1 MVVTKKK
8 EDQQVQPVQN
18 TTQSQ
23 PVQTVQNDTV
33 QQAQTMLQQQMGGSG
48 RYQSQWA
55 PQINDMVN
63 QILNRDKFS
72 YDMNAD
78 ALYTQ
83 LRDQYTLLGQQAMM
97 DTIGQATALTGGYG
111 NSYAQ
116 GVGQQA
122 YQGYLQQLG
131 DRMPDLYKMAL
142 NQYLNEGDQM
152 QQGLATMMQ
161 QESMD
166 YDRYRD
172 QLADQEDAYN
182 KLVALMENYHYEPTA
197 EELAA
202 AGMPEA
208 HKNAIMKPYY
218 DALADSM
225 AQTGGGPGG
234 ELPTAYDT
242 GNLSATGIMVLQK
255 QLGLKPTGTW
265 DEATAA
271 AAQSQWGASS
281 PSEAYQVYTGGQ
293 DKNQDGYKDG
303 FSGSTYNEA
312 VSYMTKNGVS
322 GAEAKNAMTQSEW
335 QTAKASNQNSGAGGA
350 AVQNY
355 DSYKDYLKDYVKFQT
370 SYR

>member
-8 EDQQVQPVQN
+8 EDQQVQSVQN

-33 QQAQTMLQQQMGGSG
+33 QQAQNMLQQMAGNGK
-48 RYQSQWA
+48 YQSQWA

-72 YDMNAD
+72 YDLNAD

-97 DTIGQATALTGGYG
+97 DTMGQATALTGGYG

-131 DRMPDLYKMAL
+131 DRVPDLYQMAL

-161 QESMD
+161 QENMD

-218 DALADSM
+218 DALAAATAAKPSY
-225 AQTGGGPGG
+225 TGGPGPGPGPGG
-234 ELPTAYDT
+234 ET
-242 GNLSATGIMVLQK
+242 
-255 QLGLKPTGTW
+255 
-265 DEATAA
+265 E
-271 AAQSQWGASS
+271 
-281 PSEAYQVYTGGQ
+281 
-293 DKNQDGYKDG
+293 

-322 GAEAKNAMTQSEW
+322 AGEAQNVLTQSEW
-335 QTAKASNQNSGAGGA
+335 QQAKATNKNNGTGGA
-350 AVQNY
+350 EVRNY
-355 DSYKDYLKDYVKFQT
+355 NSYKDYLKDYVEYQMG
-370 SYR
+370 SM